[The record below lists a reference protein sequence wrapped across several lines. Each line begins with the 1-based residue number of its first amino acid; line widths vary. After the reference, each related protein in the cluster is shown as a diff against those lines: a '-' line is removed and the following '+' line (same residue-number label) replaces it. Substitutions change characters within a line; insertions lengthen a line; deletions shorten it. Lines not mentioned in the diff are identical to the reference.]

1 MYINRILLLTLVILY
16 AFAPVMADW
25 IDAGDTQWYRPHL
38 LWLLVITLVSIAI
51 HRDSRDDA

>member
-25 IDAGDTQWYRPHL
+25 VDASDAQWYRPHL
-38 LWLLVITLVSIAI
+38 LWLTIIACVSVLM
-51 HRDSRDDA
+51 RRESRDER